1 MRQKKSKFLSVFL
14 ALAIC
19 AGSSLYQPQVAR
31 AQATFV
37 HPEDIRGALRNLAA
51 TLGKLAPAGSDAANR
66 MAQVQQQIDQ
76 FTFEEV
82 NALAQAYDG
91 PRLLAAVEVLK
102 SAVAAQEEAFRA
114 AQGAIV
120 PQAALIPTLDSPN
133 YDPACGSVRTPSAL
147 VLFGLLLAR
156 EVLEDAAVV
165 AVLACDA
172 LQNVEPISCGISAA
186 AQVLVIG
193 AQVVLDL
200 FEVCSDSIDSAEIEA
215 AWKNTK
221 VIHSDLATHDSHLTT
236 HDNNLAAHDADI
248 KARLNQIDAVLQEI
262 IRLLITPQ
270 GRRPGFPR
278 K

>member
-37 HPEDIRGALRNLAA
+37 HPEDVRGALRDLAA

-82 NALAQAYDG
+82 NALAQAFDG
-91 PRLLAAVEVLK
+91 PRLLAAVEGLK

-120 PQAALIPTLDSPN
+120 PQAALIPTLDPPPF
-133 YDPACGSVRTPSAL
+133 DPACGSSRTPSAL
-147 VLFGLLLAR
+147 VLLGLVLAR
-156 EVLEDAAVV
+156 ELLELAVV
-165 AVLACDA
+165 PAVLACDA
-172 LQNVEPISCGISAA
+172 LQNVEPISCGIAGV
-186 AQVLVIG
+186 AQELVIG
-193 AQVVLDL
+193 AQFVLDI
-200 FEVCSDSIDSAEIEA
+200 FEVCSDSIDSAEINA
-215 AWKNTK
+215 AWKNTV
-221 VIHSDLATHDSHLTT
+221 VIHSDLVT
-236 HDNNLAAHDADI
+236 HDADI

>member
-1 MRQKKSKFLSVFL
+1 MHREKRKFLSVIL
-14 ALAIC
+14 VLAIC

-31 AQATFV
+31 AQETFV
-37 HPEDIRGALRNLAA
+37 HPEDVRGALRDLAA

-66 MAQVQQQIDQ
+66 MAQVQQQLDQ

-82 NALAQAYDG
+82 NALAQAFDG
-91 PRLLAAVEVLK
+91 PRLLAAVEGLK

-120 PQAALIPTLDSPN
+120 PRLALIPTLDPPN
-133 YDPACGSVRTPSAL
+133 YEAACGSLRTPSAG
-147 VLFGLLLAR
+147 VLSGLLLAR
-156 EVLEDAAVV
+156 EVLELAAVA

-172 LQNVEPISCGISAA
+172 LQNVEPISCGISGA
-186 AQVLVIG
+186 AQALVIG
-193 AQVVLDL
+193 AQFVLDL
-200 FEVCSDSIDSAEIEA
+200 FEVCFDSIDSAEIEA
-215 AWKNTK
+215 AWKNTE
-221 VIHSDLATHDSHLTT
+221 VIHSDLVTHDSHLTT